1 MFYKDKYRTAQNF
14 LFFNKTKWFAYL
26 TLEEMHICQ
35 TSWRSIPITFYSD
48 SLLLSFTYSLDD
60 SPICLTYF

>member
-26 TLEEMHICQ
+26 TLEEK
-35 TSWRSIPITFYSD
+35 
-48 SLLLSFTYSLDD
+48 
-60 SPICLTYF
+60 